1 MLTILKTVFV
11 ITGLLALT
19 SCTDADSA
27 PASSPYTPPKTEAA
41 ADGWQ
46 TYIDAPMV
54 DRAAAE
60 QLNPS
65 PDSPEAAVVKFLAS
79 RARGDD
85 VWREAMVSKSS
96 DRIQRL
102 LKEWDEWQ
110 LERFQLRGRKDP
122 RTDEAYIK
130 VFFEISV
137 EGDTDDG
144 EDEFEVVR
152 EGEGWRIARP
162 PA

>member
-1 MLTILKTVFV
+1 
-11 ITGLLALT
+11 
-19 SCTDADSA
+19 
-27 PASSPYTPPKTEAA
+27 
-41 ADGWQ
+41 
-46 TYIDAPMV
+46 
-54 DRAAAE
+54 
-60 QLNPS
+60 
-65 PDSPEAAVVKFLAS
+65 
-79 RARGDD
+79 
-85 VWREAMVSKSS
+85 MVSKSS